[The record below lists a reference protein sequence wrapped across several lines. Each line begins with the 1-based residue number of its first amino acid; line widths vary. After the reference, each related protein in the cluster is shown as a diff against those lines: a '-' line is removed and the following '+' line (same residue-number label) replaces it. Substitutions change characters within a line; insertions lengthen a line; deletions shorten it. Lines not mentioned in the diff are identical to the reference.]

1 MHIRRA
7 VLRMIGAGLTGA
19 ALVRWP
25 AVANAQHGHGDHGTT
40 MPPAGNADVL
50 IFAAA
55 TLKPALDEIVA
66 AYASTDQTKIRVAYG
81 PTPFLAKNIVDGAP
95 ADVFFSADAAWMDHL
110 AERKLIRRHTRFDV
124 VGNDVVLVESAK
136 AAAAPVGEITSSFPI
151 AAVVGAGPLAMC
163 NPESHP
169 AGRFGRTSLEQLGL
183 WDAVASKVAIV
194 ENPQVAAAMV
204 ARGDVPAAVVFATDI
219 HGLSGVRIA
228 GKFPD
233 SSHARIA
240 YPVAVTM
247 SAPHPMKAEAFVA
260 YLRTAPARQVFDRF
274 GYRQAP

>member
-1 MHIRRA
+1 MQVRRS
-7 VLRMIGAGLTGA
+7 VLRMFGACLAGA
-19 ALVRWP
+19 ALARCP
-25 AVANAQHGHGDHGTT
+25 AVAYAQHGKSDHGTGM
-40 MPPAGNADVL
+40 MPQAAGDADVL
-50 IFAAA
+50 VCAAA

-66 AYASTDQTKIRVAYG
+66 AYDQAKIRVAYG

-95 ADVFFSADAAWMDHL
+95 ADIFFSADAAWMDYL
-110 AERKLIRRHTRFDV
+110 AERRLIRRHTRFDV
-124 VGNDVVLVESAK
+124 VGNDVVLVQSAK
-136 AAAAPVGEITSSFPI
+136 AATDPVAEIDASFPI

-183 WDAVASKVAIV
+183 WDAVSSKVAIV
-194 ENPQVAAAMV
+194 ENPQIAAAMV

-233 SSHARIA
+233 RSHARIA

-247 SAPHPMKAEAFVA
+247 SAPHPMKAEAFAA
-260 YLRTAPARQVFDRF
+260 YLQTAPARQVFDRF